1 MQINA
6 TGNSN
11 TATNTMEN
19 ALKKSLDKDDFLKLL
34 VTELRYQDAMNPME
48 DKEFIAQMAQL
59 SALEQ
64 MQNLNKTFEEG
75 LLTLAESQNNYGEN
89 VATLLELMANQQYLN
104 IFNQGLNLLGREVT
118 YHKDGEEIQGT
129 VSAIKQGEN
138 GFMSIVVNEEEISL
152 NEITSVK

>member
-1 MQINA
+1 MQVNPTDASNA
-6 TGNSN
+6 
-11 TATNTMEN
+11 ATNTMEN

-48 DKEFIAQMAQL
+48 DREFIAQMAQL

-75 LLTLAESQNNYGEN
+75 LLTLAESQNNYSEN
-89 VATLLELMANQQYLN
+89 VSSLLEIMANQQYLN

-118 YHKDGEEIQGT
+118 YSKEGEEMQGT

-138 GFMSIVVNEEEISL
+138 GFMCIVVNDEAIPI